1 MAAELVL
8 KRCELPGEVREDMAK
23 FIDAMNVSDQEI
35 KNLKIRG
42 VRAEDIRQLL
52 INTYL

>member
-8 KRCELPGEVREDMAK
+8 ERCELPAEVRDDMEV
-23 FIDAMNVSDQEI
+23 FIERMNITDQEI
-35 KNLKIRG
+35 KSLKIRG
-42 VRAEDIRQLL
+42 VGAEDIRQLL